1 MGSNKCS
8 LMKFKRKIAP
18 DTKSKSNFITKKR
31 LREDEIN
38 FDKLRSYRLDR
49 VKKELE
55 KNNLEACIL
64 FDPVNVR
71 YALDTVNMSVY
82 NMHNLTRYCFI
93 PIDGPVIL
101 YEYFNCEG
109 LSSHLNL
116 INEVRPA
123 ITWDYFSNGD
133 QAGAQL
139 DKWIN
144 EIKDLT
150 NSYCKSK
157 KLAIDV
163 INGPAVTALNKAG
176 IKIVDAKLIVEQARV
191 IKSPEELKCMKA
203 SIEVAEIGINKMR
216 EELKA
221 GMTED
226 ELWSILHKTNIENG
240 GEWIECR
247 ILSSGSRTNPWMQ
260 ESSNKVIQNGE
271 IVSFDTDMVG
281 PYGYC
286 ADISR
291 AFVEGH
297 KFNEEQKKIYLMA
310 VEHINHNSR
319 LIKPGVSFTE
329 FTEKSWKLPDEYYGN
344 RYSCMVHG
352 IGLCDEWPMIRY
364 PTDGGQRE
372 GSFEKNMT
380 VTVESYIGKVGGK
393 EGVKLEQQYLV
404 GKNGLELMSHHA
416 LEDL

>member
-1 MGSNKCS
+1 MR
-8 LMKFKRKIAP
+8 FKRKIAP

-49 VKKELE
+49 VRKELE

-109 LSSHLNL
+109 LSKHLNL

-163 INGPAVTALNKAG
+163 INGPAVTALNKAE
-176 IKIVDAKLIVEQARV
+176 IKVVDAKLIIEQARV

-291 AFVEGH
+291 AFVEGN
-297 KFNEEQKKIYLMA
+297 KFNEDQKKLYLMA
-310 VEHINHNSR
+310 AEHINHNSR

-329 FTEKSWKLPDEYYGN
+329 FTEKSWKLPEEYYGN

>member
-1 MGSNKCS
+1 
-8 LMKFKRKIAP
+8 MKFKRKISP
-18 DTKSKSNFITKKR
+18 NTKPLSNFITKKR
-31 LREDEIN
+31 LKEDEIN
-38 FDKLRSYRLDR
+38 FTKLRAYRLDR

-71 YALDTVNMSVY
+71 YALDSVNMSVY
-82 NMHNLTRYCFI
+82 NMHNLTRYCFV
-93 PIDGPVIL
+93 PVNGPVIL

-109 LSSHLNL
+109 LSNHLTL
-116 INEVRPA
+116 IDEIRPA

-133 QAGAQL
+133 QTGIQL
-139 DKWIN
+139 EKWIN
-144 EIKDLT
+144 EIKDLS
-150 NSYCKSK
+150 NSYFKNK
-157 KLAIDV
+157 KIAIDV
-163 INGPAVTALNKAG
+163 VNGPAVSALNKAG
-176 IKIVDAKLIVEQARV
+176 IKVVDAKLVLEQARV

-203 SIEVAEIGINKMR
+203 AIEVCEIGINKMR

-226 ELWSILHKTNIENG
+226 ELWSILHKTNIEHG

-247 ILSSGSRTNPWMQ
+247 ILSSGERTNPWMQ
-260 ESSNKVIQNGE
+260 ESSNKIIQNGE

-297 KFNEEQKKIYLMA
+297 KFNEEQKKLYQMA

-319 LIKPGVSFTE
+319 LIKPGMSFKE

-380 VTVESYIGKVGGK
+380 ITVETYIGKVNGK

-404 GKNGLELMSHHA
+404 GENGLELMSHHP
-416 LEDL
+416 LEDV